1 MLTSISIGILL
12 AGLAGLTWVTVQAR
26 LAARKKG
33 ALAPVRVRQPRQRR

>member
-33 ALAPVRVRQPRQRR
+33 ALVPVRVRQPRPRR